1 MKEIIVFYRQ
11 HNDKLGFGYL
21 RSSFPHEA
29 AVDTGFIFILMIIL
43 FIGVIMLVGWLQGKH
58 ILDMFT
64 IGVR

>member
-1 MKEIIVFYRQ
+1 MI
-11 HNDKLGFGYL
+11 GFGYL
-21 RSSFPHEA
+21 SSFSCPHEA
-29 AVDTGFIFILMIIL
+29 TVRVDFIFILTTIF